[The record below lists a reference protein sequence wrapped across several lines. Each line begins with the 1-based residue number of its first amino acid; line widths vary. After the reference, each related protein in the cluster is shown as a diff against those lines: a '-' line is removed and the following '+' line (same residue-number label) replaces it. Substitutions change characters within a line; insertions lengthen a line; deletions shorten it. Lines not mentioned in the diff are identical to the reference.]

1 MRYRQ
6 DADLTTVGEPS
17 ANVSKLSPT
26 VDTTKGGRT
35 GARNGTWPCNLA

>member
-1 MRYRQ
+1 M
-6 DADLTTVGEPS
+6 LISLLFGEPS